1 MSGPILVFG
10 AEGQL
15 GRQVMTLAKARGIEV
30 SGCSRLQADIN
41 DFPAVSTA
49 ISSAKP
55 RMVLNAAAY
64 TAVDRAEAEPEAAF
78 AVNVV
83 Y

>member
-15 GRQVMTLAKARGIEV
+15 GRQVMALAKARGIEV
-30 SGCSRLQADIN
+30 SGCSRLQANIN
-41 DFPAVSTA
+41 DFPAV
-49 ISSAKP
+49 SSAKP

-78 AVNVV
+78 AVNV
-83 Y
+83 